1 LNAVWVV
8 ILHESIVDC
17 DDEDPTGTTKF
28 VTHHVSWDVV
38 VGAARGEGSRDAD
51 DETFAGLEFLG
62 EVDLLAWRALEEL
75 NARDGVTDFDLQ
87 MACG

>member
-1 LNAVWVV
+1 M
-8 ILHESIVDC
+8 
-17 DDEDPTGTTKF
+17 
-28 VTHHVSWDVV
+28 V
-38 VGAARGEGSRDAD
+38 VGAAGGEGSRDAD